1 MDMDLHMEEWVQF
14 SLFCYSPLF
23 EGLLYIYFS
32 LFLSLSL
39 YPLYSLSKPFA
50 RLCFISVCLFQS
62 TKKVEQQNPLAL
74 LSDGWC
80 NGLYRCPNM
89 GIHCDA
95 YALFIWSF
103 AIDMDW

>member
-74 LSDGWC
+74 LSGGWC
-80 NGLYRCPNM
+80 NGSCIVVLTWGSTVMPMPYLF
-89 GIHCDA
+89 G
-95 YALFIWSF
+95 ALR
-103 AIDMDW
+103 